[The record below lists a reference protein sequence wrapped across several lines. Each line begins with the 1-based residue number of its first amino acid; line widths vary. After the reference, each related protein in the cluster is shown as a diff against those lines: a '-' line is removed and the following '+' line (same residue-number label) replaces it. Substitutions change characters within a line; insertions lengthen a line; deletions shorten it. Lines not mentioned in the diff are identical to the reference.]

1 MKQNS
6 TNTFVP
12 VLNRDIFPSKKAKAV
27 IKMIGYFRGRF
38 CIKTVWSHCSW
49 STKNAGL
56 ENDSRTEVEGCYF
69 RPSLWQPI
77 VFCKQNSAVTHKALG
92 VGSIQGDLFGRN
104 FN

>member
-1 MKQNS
+1 MDILEED
-6 TNTFVP
+6 FVYK
-12 VLNRDIFPSKKAKAV
+12 LFGLTAV
-27 IKMIGYFRGRF
+27 GRL
-38 CIKTVWSHCSW
+38 KT
-49 STKNAGL
+49 AGL

-77 VFCKQNSAVTHKALG
+77 VFCKQNLAVTHKALG